1 MSDRNKIYATKR
13 LIASLSVVSSTDL
26 EHIAMI
32 VVSLKTGRDINH
44 RGVNED
50 DKPMGYTVDG
60 FDSENVIIVECSTDK
75 NYFNGSNKIK
85 SDIEHAK
92 SKAPKF
98 EKLYLISNQRCP
110 EGQWSIILNEIDGG
124 KCEVFD
130 NRKLSVAIFELLSL
144 KDSRIDEL
152 VGYLPELSILKNESI
167 LDYAV
172 PLRVNPYFDD
182 FQVHTAIEQ
191 ALNDNN
197 CLVIYGISGSGKTSA
212 MIEYV
217 SKHFGEY
224 DSVVWLD
231 SKDIVGRPLQSI
243 TVSRIGHVINL
254 MHRFTSCKCLL
265 VIDDCSQEVE
275 INQFRELNDG
285 FINGSKLVV
294 LSKMKCSKDI
304 STVEFPQYTDDIA
317 KKMLFDGIA
326 SCDGDCSVEDI
337 LNKSYRNPFLLRFI
351 NTFIRDDAS
360 AWNNVC
366 DVFSQISEI
375 KTPQNEYFID
385 KLLGE
390 FYREKQHILRE
401 LAWLNAQIISIEF
414 LKKFAGQI
422 IVSNL
427 ERQLIITKIN
437 KQYYKVHDLVMHHL
451 NSLESPLN
459 SEEDKKFAGLLWDSL
474 LFIEEKHLYHF
485 HNCLNLFADRFQKSV
500 QYMDIIP
507 SKRLAIYLQMED
519 CCKDIVQLLSEFP
532 MVNFANDE
540 YSVMCIIE
548 ANERQLISA
557 PTPEKIVV
565 SERLISQINTIID
578 SVPESFQLRL
588 RHHKAKALVR
598 LNKLSEAWDIFVQ
611 NQRCDPDDL
620 STSLQIARLA
630 VRMSIDQPNEAIL
643 DKGRNSVRVIL
654 DSIMDAT
661 LRMTKSVTY
670 QIESLK
676 LLSRYSGIED
686 EYARN
691 EVFINASSS
700 LLMHCLIAGNKQA
713 FEGLVPFSRITWFEY
728 PEVLTSLSE
737 YADFPPLSNVRG
749 QLAINIAD
757 ALKNIGKAF
766 GELNDK
772 ASMLKW
778 CSDAGRYYDHPGV
791 EKECYQI
798 TMIAENQIILGRYED
813 AQDTLNRMPAD
824 QRNAFWFYRQAQLE
838 FDTMEYTSALE
849 SINRSLSSCVPEK
862 FRPAFLKLQGDIHDK
877 TEQYDLALA
886 SYSNAILITSSNKF
900 ASVLKDAIDNLP
912 KCTIG
917 NSPVVEAGSEL
928 SPLI

>member
-1 MSDRNKIYATKR
+1 MSDRNKIYAVKR

-26 EHIAMI
+26 ENIAVI
-32 VVSLKTGRDINH
+32 VVSLITGRVINH
-44 RGVNED
+44 RGANED
-50 DKPMGYTVDG
+50 DKPVGYTVDG

-75 NYFNGSNKIK
+75 DYFNGSNKIK
-85 SDIEHAK
+85 SDIKHAK
-92 SKAPKF
+92 TKAPKF
-98 EKLYLISNQRCP
+98 EKIYLFSNQRCP
-110 EGQWSIILNEIDGG
+110 ESQWSIILNDIDGG

-130 NRKLSVAIFELLSL
+130 NRKLSVAIFELMSL
-144 KDSRIDEL
+144 RDSRIDEL
-152 VGYLPELSILKNESI
+152 AVYLPELLIVKNESI
-167 LDYAV
+167 LNYAV
-172 PLRVNPYFDD
+172 PLKVLPYFDD
-182 FQVHTAIEQ
+182 VHVNLVIEQ
-191 ALNDNN
+191 ALNDNA
-197 CLVIYGISGSGKTSA
+197 CLVMYGISGSGKTSA

-231 SKDIVGRPLQSI
+231 NKDIVGRPLQSI

-265 VIDDCSQEVE
+265 IIDDCSQEVE

-285 FINGSKLVV
+285 FINGSKLVI
-294 LSKMKCSKDI
+294 LSKMRCSKDI

-326 SCDGDCSVEDI
+326 SCDRDSSVEDI

-360 AWNNVC
+360 AWDNVC

-375 KTPQNEYFID
+375 KTPHNEYFID

-390 FYREKQHILRE
+390 FYREKQHILRK

-422 IVSNL
+422 VVSNL

-451 NSLESPLN
+451 ISLEADINP
-459 SEEDKKFAGLLWDSL
+459 EEDKRCADFLWSSL
-474 LFIEEKHLYHF
+474 LYIEANHPYHF
-485 HNCLNLFADRFQKSV
+485 HNSLNLLANRLHKTV
-500 QYMDIIP
+500 QCMDIVP
-507 SKRLAIYLQMED
+507 SSQLAIYLQLDDCNSNVVKQLAETSLED
-519 CCKDIVQLLSEFP
+519 YS
-532 MVNFANDE
+532 NDE
-540 YSVMCIIE
+540 SSVMCIIE
-548 ANERQLISA
+548 ANEHQLVTANYS
-557 PTPEKIVV
+557 EKKAI
-565 SERLISQINTIID
+565 SERVISQIDTIL
-578 SVPESFQLRL
+578 ESASGSLLRRM
-588 RHHKAKALVR
+588 RHHKAKAFVR
-598 LNKLSEAWDIFVQ
+598 VNKLDEAWDLYVQ
-611 NQRCDPDDL
+611 NQNSEQDDL

-643 DKGRNSVRVIL
+643 DKGRNSLRVIL

-691 EVFINASSS
+691 EMFINASSS

-737 YADFPPLSNVRG
+737 YADFPPVSNVRG
-749 QLAINIAD
+749 PLAINIAD

-778 CSDAGRYYDHPGV
+778 CSDAGRYYDHPGI

-798 TMIAENQIILGRYED
+798 TMIAENQIILGKYDD
-813 AQDTLNRMPAD
+813 AHENLDRIPAD
-824 QRNAFWFYRQAQLE
+824 QRNAFWFYRQAQIE
-838 FDTMEYTSALE
+838 FDTFEYSSALD
-849 SINRSLSSCVPEK
+849 SINRALSSSVPEK
-862 FRPAFLKLQGDIHDK
+862 FKPAFFKLQGDIYSQ
-877 TEQYDLALA
+877 TEQYDLAMN
-886 SYSNAILITSSNKF
+886 SYSTAIHITSSNKF
-900 ASVLKDAIDNLP
+900 ALVLKDAIENLP
-912 KCTIG
+912 
-917 NSPVVEAGSEL
+917 VA
-928 SPLI
+928 

>member
-1 MSDRNKIYATKR
+1 MSDRNKIYAVKR
-13 LIASLSVVSSTDL
+13 MIASLSVVSSTDL
-26 EHIAMI
+26 EHIAVI
-32 VVSLKTGRDINH
+32 VVTLKTGRDINH

-50 DKPMGYTVDG
+50 DKPVGYTVDG

-75 NYFNGSNKIK
+75 DYFNGSNKIK

-152 VGYLPELSILKNESI
+152 AVYLPELSILKNESI

-172 PLRVNPYFDD
+172 PLRVSPYFDD
-182 FQVHTAIEQ
+182 FQVHTVIEQ
-191 ALNDNN
+191 ALNDKD

-231 SKDIVGRPLQSI
+231 NKDIVGRPLQSI
-243 TVSRIGHVINL
+243 LVSRIGHVINL
-254 MHRFTSCKCLL
+254 IHRFTSCKCLL
-265 VIDDCSQEVE
+265 VIDDCSEEVE
-275 INQFRELNDG
+275 RNQFRELNDG
-285 FINGSKLVV
+285 FLNGSKLVI
-294 LSKMKCSKDI
+294 LSKRICSKDI
-304 STVEFPQYTDDIA
+304 GIVEFPQYTHDIA
-317 KKMLFDGIA
+317 KKMLLDGIILH
-326 SCDGDCSVEDI
+326 GEEDFIEEI
-337 LNKSYRNPFLLRFI
+337 LEKSNGNPFLLRFI
-351 NTFIRDDAS
+351 NSLIREDVIS
-360 AWNNVC
+360 WENVS
-366 DVFSQISEI
+366 DVFSQISDI
-375 KTPQNEYFID
+375 KTLQNEYFID

-390 FYREKQHILRE
+390 FYRDKQHILRK

-451 NSLESPLN
+451 ISLEADINP
-459 SEEDKKFAGLLWDSL
+459 EEDKRCADFLWSSL
-474 LFIEEKHLYHF
+474 LYIEANHPYHF
-485 HNCLNLFADRFQKSV
+485 HNSLTLLANRLHKTV
-500 QYMDIIP
+500 QCMDIVP
-507 SKRLAIYLQMED
+507 SSQLAIYLQLDD
-519 CCKDIVQLLSEFP
+519 CNSNVVKLLSETSL
-532 MVNFANDE
+532 VDYSNDE
-540 YSVMCIIE
+540 SSIMCIIE
-548 ANERQLISA
+548 ANEHQLVTANYS
-557 PTPEKIVV
+557 EKKAI
-565 SERLISQINTIID
+565 SERVISQIDTVI
-578 SVPESFQLRL
+578 ESASGSLLRRM
-588 RHHKAKALVR
+588 RHHKAKAFVR
-598 LNKLSEAWDIFVQ
+598 VNKLDEAWDLYVQ
-611 NQRCDPDDL
+611 NQNSEQDDL

-630 VRMSIDQPNEAIL
+630 VRMSIDHPNEAIL
-643 DKGRNSVRVIL
+643 DKGRNSLRVIL

-737 YADFPPLSNVRG
+737 YADFPPVSNVRG

-798 TMIAENQIILGRYED
+798 TMIAENQIILGEYDD
-813 AQDTLNRMPAD
+813 AQENLDRIPAD
-824 QRNAFWFYRQAQLE
+824 QRNAFWFYRQAQIE
-838 FDTMEYTSALE
+838 FDTFEYTSALD
-849 SINRSLSSCVPEK
+849 SINRALSSSVPEK
-862 FRPAFLKLQGDIHDK
+862 FKPAFFKLQGDIYSQ
-877 TEQYDLALA
+877 TEQYDLAIN
-886 SYSNAILITSSNKF
+886 SYSTAIHITSSNKF
-900 ASVLKDAIDNLP
+900 ALVLKDAIENLP
-912 KCTIG
+912 
-917 NSPVVEAGSEL
+917 VA
-928 SPLI
+928 

>member
-1 MSDRNKIYATKR
+1 MSDRNKIYAVKR

-26 EHIAMI
+26 EHIAVI

-75 NYFNGSNKIK
+75 DYFNGSNKIK

-98 EKLYLISNQRCP
+98 EKLYLISNHRCP
-110 EGQWSIILNEIDGG
+110 EGKWSIILNEIDGG

-152 VGYLPELSILKNESI
+152 AVYLPELSILKNESI

-172 PLRVNPYFDD
+172 PLRVIPYFDD
-182 FQVHTAIEQ
+182 FQVHTVIEQ
-191 ALNDNN
+191 AINDKN

-231 SKDIVGRPLQSI
+231 NKDIVGRPLQSI
-243 TVSRIGHVINL
+243 LVSRIGHVINL
-254 MHRFTSCKCLL
+254 IHRFTSCKCLL
-265 VIDDCSQEVE
+265 VIDDCSEEVE
-275 INQFRELNDG
+275 RNQFRELNDG
-285 FINGSKLVV
+285 FINGSKLVI

-366 DVFSQISEI
+366 DIFSQISEI

-451 NSLESPLN
+451 ISLEAEIDP
-459 SEEDKKFAGLLWDSL
+459 EEDKRCADFLWSSL
-474 LFIEEKHLYHF
+474 LYIEANHPYHF
-485 HNCLNLFADRFQKSV
+485 HNSLNLLANRLHKTV
-500 QYMDIIP
+500 QCMDIVP
-507 SKRLAIYLQMED
+507 SSQLAIYLQLDD
-519 CCKDIVQLLSEFP
+519 CNSNVVKLLAETSL
-532 MVNFANDE
+532 VDYANDE
-540 YSVMCIIE
+540 SSVMCIIE
-548 ANERQLISA
+548 ANEHQLVTANYS
-557 PTPEKIVV
+557 EKKAI
-565 SERLISQINTIID
+565 SERVISQIDTVI
-578 SVPESFQLRL
+578 ESASGSLLRRM
-588 RHHKAKALVR
+588 RHHKAKAFVR
-598 LNKLSEAWDIFVQ
+598 VNKLDEAWDLYVQ
-611 NQRCDPDDL
+611 NQNSEQDDL

-643 DKGRNSVRVIL
+643 DKGRNSLRVIL

-737 YADFPPLSNVRG
+737 YADFPPVSIIRG
-749 QLAINIAD
+749 PLAINIAD

-798 TMIAENQIILGRYED
+798 TMIAENQIILGKFDD
-813 AQDTLNRMPAD
+813 AQENLDRIPAN
-824 QRNAFWFYRQAQLE
+824 QRNAFWFYRQAQIE
-838 FDTMEYTSALE
+838 FDTFEYTSALD
-849 SINRSLSSCVPEK
+849 SINRALSSSVPEK
-862 FRPAFLKLQGDIHDK
+862 FKPAFFKLQGDIYSQ
-877 TEQYDLALA
+877 TEQYDLAMN
-886 SYSNAILITSSNKF
+886 SYSTAIHITSSNKF
-900 ASVLKDAIDNLP
+900 ALVLKDAIENLP
-912 KCTIG
+912 
-917 NSPVVEAGSEL
+917 VA
-928 SPLI
+928 